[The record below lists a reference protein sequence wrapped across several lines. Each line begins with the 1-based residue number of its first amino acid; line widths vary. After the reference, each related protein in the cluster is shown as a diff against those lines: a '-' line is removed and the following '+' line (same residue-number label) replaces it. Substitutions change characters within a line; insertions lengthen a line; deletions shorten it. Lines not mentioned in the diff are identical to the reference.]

1 LVLST
6 RTATSFSIAATVTVS
21 AFDSRSRPTV
31 RRRATVRADGRLRS
45 GKVVVKLFLR
55 HPLHAKLYLLF
66 RPDPNNPVTGLLGS
80 SNLTL
85 SGLSKQGEL
94 NVDVLDHDAT
104 QKLAKWFDER
114 WVDRWC
120 LVPSAAV
127 CFDPRPCARGDPEK
141 LRWFKPSYGFDPR
154 PRARGDLL
162 DLPDV

>member
-1 LVLST
+1 
-6 RTATSFSIAATVTVS
+6 
-21 AFDSRSRPTV
+21 
-31 RRRATVRADGRLRS
+31 VRADGRLRS

-127 CFDPRPCARGDPEK
+127 CFDPRPCARGDFVRA
-141 LRWFKPSYGFDPR
+141 LRTPCFDPR
-154 PRARGDLL
+154 PRARGDGLL
-162 DLPDV
+162 LERFANGFTHIPRF